1 MRFNTVFV
9 CVQTREYSRLVP
21 YVRIQTHEPPQSIRR
36 PPAPHAA
43 LLVAQ
48 PTTYRHLLGRAGER
62 HRQRAHRGHNGHRA
76 RAERARHRSWL
87 VAPRALTSS
96 QELQRLASQARYMGA
111 TTDKG
116 TQRRERTMEHSPEP
130 QCEPSRK
137 RHQWC
142 RTTTRPRARLAGGHR
157 GPGRPFEGYLTASW
171 EGWLMSL
178 GGFQSDIGLVG
189 GTVHRALAVHLL
201 H

>member
-36 PPAPHAA
+36 PPERLTPRFWWHNPRHIGIFSD
-43 LLVAQ
+43 AQ
-48 PTTYRHLLGRAGER
+48 ANDIDNAHIEATMGTGQEPSERGIGAG
-62 HRQRAHRGHNGHRA
+62 
-76 RAERARHRSWL
+76 SWL
-87 VAPRALTSS
+87 HERS

-137 RHQWC
+137 RHQAESAT
-142 RTTTRPRARLAGGHR
+142 RGRPSRPRAAIRRLPDGLL
-157 GPGRPFEGYLTASW
+157 GRLVDVA
-171 EGWLMSL
+171 GWLSERHREPQPITRILICLRRNMS
-178 GGFQSDIGLVG
+178 
-189 GTVHRALAVHLL
+189 T
-201 H
+201 

>member
-48 PTTYRHLLGRAGER
+48 PTRHIGIFSDAQANDIDNAHIEATMGTGQEPSERGIGAG
-62 HRQRAHRGHNGHRA
+62 
-76 RAERARHRSWL
+76 SWL
-87 VAPRALTSS
+87 HERS
-96 QELQRLASQARYMGA
+96 QDLQRLASQARYMGA

-130 QCEPSRK
+130 QCEPSRM
-137 RHQWC
+137 RHQAESAT
-142 RTTTRPRARLAGGHR
+142 RGRPSRPRAAIRRLPDGLLGRLVDVAGWLSERHR
-157 GPGRPFEGYLTASW
+157 G
-171 EGWLMSL
+171 
-178 GGFQSDIGLVG
+178 V
-189 GTVHRALAVHLL
+189 
-201 H
+201 

>member
-48 PTTYRHLLGRAGER
+48 PTRHIGIFSDAQANDIDNAHIEATMGTGQEPSERGIGAG
-62 HRQRAHRGHNGHRA
+62 
-76 RAERARHRSWL
+76 SWL
-87 VAPRALTSS
+87 HERSHPHKNCS
-96 QELQRLASQARYMGA
+96 ASQAKQDTWG
-111 TTDKG
+111 
-116 TQRRERTMEHSPEP
+116 RRPTRGRSVGSARWSTAR
-130 QCEPSRK
+130 SRNVSH
-137 RHQWC
+137 REC
-142 RTTTRPRARLAGGHR
+142 ATRPRARLAGGHR